1 MKERRGQRIFA
12 FTRV

>member
-1 MKERRGQRIFA
+1 MKEMRGQRIFA